1 MNIWSISV
9 TAETSQDPIGPRG
22 PLEQSLDSGRHPPM
36 AAWSSALDFGVHP
49 VVEDYYSGHAL
60 GVRLGVRTIIRV
72 RVRLRVTIKVRSALG
87 CNAVGARS
95 VGVL

>member
-1 MNIWSISV
+1 M
-9 TAETSQDPIGPRG
+9 
-22 PLEQSLDSGRHPPM
+22 
-36 AAWSSALDFGVHP
+36 
-49 VVEDYYSGHAL
+49 VEDYYSGHAL